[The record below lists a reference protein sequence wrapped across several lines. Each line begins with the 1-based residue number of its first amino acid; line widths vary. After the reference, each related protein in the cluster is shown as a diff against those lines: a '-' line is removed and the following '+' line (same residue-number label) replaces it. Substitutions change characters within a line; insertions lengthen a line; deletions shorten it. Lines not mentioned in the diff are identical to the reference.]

1 MQHVQYDHLDEYP
14 TRKIEI
20 YLWGNLS
27 QIPRYEGPKFA
38 EGGHEIQ
45 IPYFLKIKKCAIIIL
60 HTAFDFYSSLHTI
73 PEEEKLTEE
82 QKETEVAASP
92 DNIGGGIEVQIL
104 PAEPNKLTIA
114 EQEQYLS
121 PKTPSSKRESF
132 STASAGSEIKSR
144 PESVQSNRSNINEEE
159 DEPSEVIDMVGNY
172 ILGGIFQVELVEI
185 PPQPVQKGCWI
196 IQQVEDIPKPRCIPF
211 YVRVVPPRPPKPNMK
226 PTEVASFAESENK
239 RYEEELVNTASISL
253 TLPENTI
260 YLDQPRPAF
269 WYAKK
274 SCWVADGFHEVKYR
288 EENRQLSFKATRW
301 GIIGIV
307 QNKYINFP
315 YQSWQ
320 LVPQSD
326 LDSAQLT
333 ITGSLVSLTIEI
345 NDKFCRVTRL
355 QTLEDSVTHPNI
367 GKEWSKPKHLLKELK
382 EAGIFLTPEESA
394 KSYLGNAPKDS
405 QLEDDVYKQMAL
417 CSNVYAFGWSHWNST
432 NKSHRIVMK
441 CVEMCKRESEG
452 MNTLLMVEQER
463 AFFLQCHEMSSSFS
477 DEPFENTQYFA
488 TLYHLLSSHLSEE
501 GLQRQKKC
509 GSIYYKNI
517 YTLLLS
523 IKLLSY

>member
-1 MQHVQYDHLDEYP
+1 MQHVQYDNLDEYP
-14 TRKIEI
+14 TRKIEM

-38 EGGHEIQ
+38 GRHEIQ
-45 IPYFLKIKKCAIIIL
+45 IPYFLRIKRCAVIIL
-60 HTAFDFYSSLHTI
+60 HTAFDFYSPLHTI

-82 QKETEVAASP
+82 QKETGDGIPDVEVR
-92 DNIGGGIEVQIL
+92 IL
-104 PAEPNKLTIA
+104 PTEPDKLAIA
-114 EQEQYLS
+114 EQQQHLS

-132 STASAGSEIKSR
+132 STASAGSEVKSR
-144 PESVQSNRSNINEEE
+144 PESVQSNRSNPKNEHINQEEE
-159 DEPSEVIDMVGNY
+159 DEPSELIDMVGNY

-185 PPQPVQKGCWI
+185 PPQLVQKGCWI
-196 IQQVEDIPKPRCIPF
+196 IQQVEDIPKPRRIPF

-253 TLPENTI
+253 TLPENTM

-274 SCWVADGFHEVKYR
+274 SCWVAGGFHEVKYR
-288 EENRQLSFKATRW
+288 EENRQLSFKATCW

-320 LVPQSD
+320 LVSQSD

-345 NDKFCRVTRL
+345 KGKFCRVTRL

-394 KSYLGNAPKDS
+394 KSYLGNTPKDS

-417 CSNVYAFGWSHWNST
+417 YSNVYTFGWSHWNST

-441 CVEMCKRESEG
+441 CVETCKRESEG
-452 MNTLLMVEQER
+452 MNALLMVEQER
-463 AFFLQCHEMSSSFS
+463 AFFLHCHEMSSSFS
-477 DEPFENTQYFA
+477 DEPIENTRYFA

-501 GLQRQKKC
+501 GLQKQKKC
-509 GSIYYKNI
+509 GSIYYTSI
-517 YTLLLS
+517 YTLLSS